1 MKESL
6 VFNRHVGIRMAW
18 VLASLVAVTQLAACS
33 AIEVTTRRGLQGTT
47 AVGKASGY
55 TLKATGNASVTPP
68 NVPRLA
74 EATAFFESQ
83 RRFLAR
89 QAAAGGGED
98 IAALARL
105 LNKREPDR
113 VARWMQA
120 HYSDLFSDRSV
131 KATTVILRIDA
142 QTI

>member
-1 MKESL
+1 MNESQTSTPHRTWRRAGLMLGL
-6 VFNRHVGIRMAW
+6 V
-18 VLASLVAVTQLAACS
+18 LTSQLMACS
-33 AIEVTTRRGLQGTT
+33 AIEVTVRRGLQGTT

-83 RRFLAR
+83 RRVLAR

-105 LNKREPDR
+105 MDKRDAQR
-113 VARWMQA
+113 LAGWMQA

-131 KATTVILRIDA
+131 AASKVISRIDA